1 MRPGNCARCGEA
13 LEERPI
19 FQFQTPRGLAG
30 MCFGCAVRHAPML
43 KRSVLIALVVGTLLT
58 VINQGD
64 VLLAQPWTGGLL
76 WKIPLTYAVP
86 FIVATI
92 GALGTG
98 RVTPRT

>member
-1 MRPGNCARCGEA
+1 
-13 LEERPI
+13 
-19 FQFQTPRGLAG
+19 

-64 VLLAQPWTGGLL
+64 VLLAKPWTGALL

>member
-64 VLLAQPWTGGLL
+64 VLLAQPWTGGC
-76 WKIPLTYAVP
+76 
-86 FIVATI
+86 F
-92 GALGTG
+92 G
-98 RVTPRT
+98 RFP